1 LSQPVEDIHLFILP
15 VVFKHPEKVAISC
28 SAFRFLICRCRLFRT
43 MVDDENRDILARRII
58 VPVDG
63 SPGSEKAL
71 DYAIRLA
78 KAYGAQMQIIHAIRH
93 IELTKT
99 IMRRSFSS
107 KAAFSTDELYEDLKR
122 EAYRWIDEYERK
134 AKSAGVTSV
143 TTKILVEVGKSEVQ
157 MIAEHADA
165 VKADMIVMGS
175 RGLGTFKRLVLGSIA
190 NGVVSHA
197 LCPVLVV
204 R

>member
-1 LSQPVEDIHLFILP
+1 MLN
-15 VVFKHPEKVAISC
+15 
-28 SAFRFLICRCRLFRT
+28 
-43 MVDDENRDILARRII
+43 DENGGIHIRRMV

-63 SPGSEKAL
+63 STNSEKAL

-78 KAYGAQMQIIHAIRH
+78 KASGAEMQIIHAIKQ

-99 IMRRSFSS
+99 VMRRAFSS
-107 KAAFSTDELYEDLKR
+107 KAELSTQELYEDMKK
-122 EAYRWIDEYERK
+122 EAYKWINEYERK
-134 AKSAGVTSV
+134 AKSAGVASV
-143 TTKILVEVGKSEVQ
+143 TTKILVEGGESEVQ

-165 VKADMIVMGS
+165 VKADMIVIDS

-190 NGVVSHA
+190 QGVVTHA
-197 LCPVLVV
+197 ICPVLVV

>member
-1 LSQPVEDIHLFILP
+1 MQN
-15 VVFKHPEKVAISC
+15 
-28 SAFRFLICRCRLFRT
+28 R
-43 MVDDENRDILARRII
+43 NRDILVRRIV

-78 KAYGAQMQIIHAIRH
+78 KAYGAEMQIIHAIRH

-99 IMRRSFSS
+99 IMSRSFSS
-107 KAAFSTDELYEDLKR
+107 KASFSTDELYEDLKS
-122 EAYRWIDEYERK
+122 EASRWIVEYERK
-134 AKSAGVTSV
+134 AKSAGVASI
-143 TTKILVEVGKSEVQ
+143 TTKILVQVGKSEVQ
-157 MIAEHADA
+157 MITEHAEA
-165 VKADMIVMGS
+165 VKEDMIVMGS

-204 R
+204 RYGRMYLESGN

>member
-1 LSQPVEDIHLFILP
+1 M
-15 VVFKHPEKVAISC
+15 KH
-28 SAFRFLICRCRLFRT
+28 
-43 MVDDENRDILARRII
+43 DGNRDILAMRII
-58 VPVDG
+58 VPMDG

-71 DYAIRLA
+71 DYAIRFVRA
-78 KAYGAQMQIIHAIRH
+78 HGAEMQTIHAIMH

-99 IMRRSFSS
+99 IMRRSFAS
-107 KAAFSTDELYEDLKR
+107 KAAFSTDELYEELKR
-122 EAYRWIDEYERK
+122 ESYRWIDEYKRK
-134 AKSAGVTSV
+134 AKSAGDTRV

-165 VKADMIVMGS
+165 VKAEDMIVMGS
-175 RGLGTFKRLVLGSIA
+175 RGLGAFKRLVLGSIA
-190 NGVVSHA
+190 YGLVSYA